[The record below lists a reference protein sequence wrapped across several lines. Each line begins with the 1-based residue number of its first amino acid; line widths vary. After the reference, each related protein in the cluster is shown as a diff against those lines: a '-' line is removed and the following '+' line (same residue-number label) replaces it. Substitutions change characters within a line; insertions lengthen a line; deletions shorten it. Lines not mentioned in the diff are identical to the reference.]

1 MKLNKDRLRNALNDR
16 RQANAEIE
24 EAMPIEGVSTETPT
38 VETDEAEPTLAADDM
53 AGATEESPSLPEVA
67 KIKFTKVETQ
77 LIELLELETPLP
89 VLQKMSDQLGYEDNV
104 ETLHQRY
111 LASLQGEE
119 EEEVDPVKA
128 QLLELLEMGTP
139 LPVLQKMA
147 DQLGY
152 DGRVEELSATEPAP
166 EVAASAPPKP
176 TATDIASPTTQ
187 SDSRQLDD
195 LLQEGSAFMDQEKYQ
210 QAEAVFKEATKLE
223 SHKSNV
229 WFFLG
234 AAFQEQEK
242 YEEAETAYLES
253 ISKQA
258 VLSPDD
264 TGALSFAGLASV
276 HEQLGNYRKAEAGY
290 RKAIRKDP
298 TNGDL
303 QIDLGDCL
311 RFQDKY
317 QQAETAYKNGIEIGF
332 TYSEAYVHERYG
344 MLLYISDQSEAA
356 EKMCRQALDED
367 SDAAGAHNILGL
379 ILRER
384 EAYDQAIEHFQQ
396 AIGLDDSSEI
406 YYRNLGKSYYDQ
418 NQYAP
423 AVEAF
428 QMAIELESTDGDVF
442 VDLADC
448 YYWQEES
455 DYKKAEE
462 TYKQA
467 INVGFD
473 YSAAYVNRQ
482 LSNVLRRQDKYT
494 QAIGYAK
501 KAIKADE
508 TDAEAYYSLGL
519 AYYMQDGKEEEAI
532 EPFQKAIELDPESSY
547 NHYWLGETY
556 RSLGVNETATEYY
569 EKALD
574 LDPDN
579 ESAQEGLEA
588 IRESEKG
595 GLVGNIIKGI
605 FG

>member
-1 MKLNKDRLRNALNDR
+1 
-16 RQANAEIE
+16 
-24 EAMPIEGVSTETPT
+24 
-38 VETDEAEPTLAADDM
+38 
-53 AGATEESPSLPEVA
+53 
-67 KIKFTKVETQ
+67 
-77 LIELLELETPLP
+77 
-89 VLQKMSDQLGYEDNV
+89 
-104 ETLHQRY
+104 
-111 LASLQGEE
+111 
-119 EEEVDPVKA
+119 
-128 QLLELLEMGTP
+128 
-139 LPVLQKMA
+139 
-147 DQLGY
+147 
-152 DGRVEELSATEPAP
+152 
-166 EVAASAPPKP
+166 
-176 TATDIASPTTQ
+176 
-187 SDSRQLDD
+187 
-195 LLQEGSAFMDQEKYQ
+195 MDQEKYQ

-547 NHYWLGETY
+547 NHYSLGETY
-556 RSLGVNETATEYY
+556 RCLGVNETATEYY

>member
-187 SDSRQLDD
+187 SDSRQLDY

-556 RSLGVNETATEYY
+556 RCLGVNETATEYY

-579 ESAQEGLEA
+579 ESAQDGLEA

>member
-317 QQAETAYKNGIEIGF
+317 QQAETTYKNGIEIGF